1 MGVCNSELIAL
12 FGNLFA
18 NNCNSAK
25 ISECFSVSKFKPTVM
40 MHAYTHQITNI

>member
-18 NNCNSAK
+18 NNCNITK
-25 ISECFSVSKFKPTVM
+25 ILECFSVSKFKPTVM